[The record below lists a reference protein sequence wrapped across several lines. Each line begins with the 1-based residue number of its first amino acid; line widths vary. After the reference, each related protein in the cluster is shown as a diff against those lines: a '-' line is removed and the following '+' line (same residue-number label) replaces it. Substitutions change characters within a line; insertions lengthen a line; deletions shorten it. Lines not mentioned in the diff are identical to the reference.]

1 MKLNHKQKVNQ
12 NQKRKLYGKARK
24 RHVPGPSGYRG
35 GKLFD
40 FESAGIDSG
49 FGSFF
54 TPMPARAARWER

>member
-40 FESAGIDSG
+40 MPSYGI
-49 FGSFF
+49 GSFI
-54 TPMPARAARWER
+54 TPFDKPSRYTDIHG